1 MMHDVKVNQDPSL
14 ANKAVLY
21 LRYSSE
27 GQTENSIEGQRR
39 DCEEFCKRNSL
50 EILGEYVDRAI
61 SGTTDRRPDFQ
72 RMMRDSGRKVFGNVI
87 VWKTDKFSRDT
98 LDTISYRRQLAE
110 NGVKLLSA
118 TEPNMEGSSAVL
130 YNSINYGYNQYYSL
144 ELSEKVKRGNRENV
158 INGKHLGGVLQF
170 GFKKTEDGR
179 LVIDEKEGPIAQEIF
194 RLYGESDMSILAICK
209 KLKSEGKRRND
220 GREITHSCVEKMLQS
235 EKYIGVIKCEGERNE
250 HAISAIVSK
259 ELFDICQKKR
269 TKRKHKNFL
278 MRAGTPYVLSG
289 KLFCEKC
296 GSPYLGE
303 SGTSKSKKIYCY
315 YKCSGAKHHV
325 CDAKPIAKEALEE
338 TIAALVMAFLDD
350 DETADMLADYIYGQ
364 QKQEDPSVVSMRK
377 RKAEVDKQIANFA
390 KAIGMGIITETTKS
404 SLLALEAERN
414 ELKSSLAKA
423 SLKSKRYSR
432 DEIRLA
438 ISDLAT
444 YGGETEK
451 QREAL
456 INAFV
461 KKVTIETGGYIKVE
475 LCLFGHDIKSKSGDS
490 GEISVRIKSALP
502 HHYRFYG
509 SMH

>member
-87 VWKTDKFSRDT
+87 VWKTDRFSRDT

-235 EKYIGVIKCEGERNE
+235 EKYIGVLKCQGKRND
-250 HAISAIVSK
+250 HAIPALVSK
-259 ELFDICQKKR
+259 ELFDLCQSRR
-269 TKRKHKNFL
+269 TKRKHKNFG
-278 MRAGTPYVLSG
+278 MRGKEEYYLSG
-289 KLFCEKC
+289 KVFCSKC
-296 GSPYLGE
+296 GAPYLGE
-303 SGTSKSKKIYCY
+303 SGTSKNGTLHTY
-315 YKCSGAKHHV
+315 YKCNGAKHHR
-325 CDAKPIAKEALEE
+325 CDAKSIRKDDLENGVC
-338 TIAALVMAFLDD
+338 AMVLGLMRDDLVADEMAN
-350 DETADMLADYIYGQ
+350 YIYDQ
-364 QKQEDPSVVSMRK
+364 QKNDCPEVVAMKSR
-377 RKAEVDKQIANFA
+377 RVEVETQTDNFV
-390 KAIGMGIITETTKS
+390 KAIGMGIVTETTKS
-404 SLLALEAERN
+404 TLLALEAEKKQLDDELARQSIK
-414 ELKSSLAKA
+414 LKSFSKEEIKA
-423 SLKSKRYSR
+423 SIAEFAKYDYSTPKQKRALLNTFVSKL
-432 DEIRLA
+432 E
-438 ISDLAT
+438 ISD
-444 YGGETEK
+444 GCE
-451 QREAL
+451 
-456 INAFV
+456 
-461 KKVTIETGGYIKVE
+461 IKGQFN
-475 LCLFGHDIKSKSGDS
+475 LFGYLPSVQFNLDDMTI
-490 GEISVRIKSALP
+490 VRINSPLLRQK
-502 HHYRFYG
+502 
-509 SMH
+509 